1 MAKDQGKTDT
11 AGLWLTRMA
20 SGDRNRPGRSNN
32 RRRSIR
38 CGRPPCPSTAASS
51 PVARQVEKICAFRLE
66 ELRAEVEPSDA
77 PEAAAGPLPEL
88 PLPF

>member
-11 AGLWLTRMA
+11 AGLWLTRWPRVTETGQDAATTEGGA
-20 SGDRNRPGRSNN
+20 SVW
-32 RRRSIR
+32 
-38 CGRPPCPSTAASS
+38 RPPCPSTAASS

-66 ELRAEVEPSDA
+66 ELRAEVKPSDA